1 MTSTKLRIIG
11 LLLISV
17 GILALFF
24 FSRWA
29 VEHIDK
35 N

>member
-24 FSRWA
+24 FFAMGRGT
-29 VEHIDK
+29 H
-35 N
+35 